1 MPHYSYSIAREE
13 TAQAWG
19 AEKTGETEK
28 DPHPA
33 FPRLRWGACSVSTRC
48 RESASGS
55 FRMAPPIS
63 TQGSGRVT
71 GGRVNRR
78 ASSDDPAGLL
88 HPEQQS
94 LFAAR
99 DASYLTDALDGVEL
113 DDRLFGRVLQHS
125 TRGDGTLK
133 PEALVRVGWIARLI
147 REYGYSSRQIDIEVP
162 AGRVGRAAD
171 SGGDTVFAD
180 IVVYRDHAH
189 KEPFF
194 VMETKAPG
202 EKKGLGQAESYA
214 RNLGAEYHAWHDGRN
229 ARQFFRT
236 ARFSQGSQV
245 VGDIPRWVGMKPI
258 IAQIPKRMEL
268 PPFRDENE
276 MRDVVHLCHE
286 LILEKQGHDP
296 AKAFDELT
304 KLLFLKLY
312 DEKEV
317 PDYYQFVVLA
327 SDTAKTV
334 AERLRPLFKKAIS
347 DGRYRDVFESKFD
360 PKANVSLELDDFTIY
375 EVVKLLQGYSLVNT
389 VGSIDGADIKGT
401 VFEQMVGNTFRGE
414 LAQFFTP
421 RELVGCVVAMIPPKV
436 TETVLDPSCGSGGFL
451 VMAISSAM
459 NRIQRE
465 HPNLKPVAINE
476 KINYFAGNN
485 LFGCDINDRMARV
498 AKMNMI
504 MHGDGHTGIVNEN
517 GLSLVNAL
525 PSKWVGKIEEG
536 QFDIIY
542 SNPPFAGREKDAVI
556 LGDFTLGK
564 NAKNDARSVSKEVLF
579 IEMIIKLLRVGGRAG
594 IVLPAGVFNN
604 PSMKPLRDYIR
615 NNAKITALIG
625 LPHIAFQ
632 ISGANNEGHLLFV
645 EKVDSVPKDYPI
657 FIDWAGQ
664 VGIDSVGKKTERN
677 ALLGVVERFQAPP
690 KANIIRFSQLK
701 ERIDPWYYHPN
712 YDRIIK
718 RLERSGYPWHRL
730 GEIFEMSPDLF
741 KRDAVAPNETLRYIE
756 KGDVEIESGR
766 ILGTSEQT
774 AKVIANRATFVLK
787 ENDILFPNI
796 YDSMRGVAIVPKEFS
811 GCICTNRF
819 FVLRP
824 KPEMILPEFI
834 RHFFTKPEILALLKR
849 ECSGEIN
856 PGLTKPAFFDLKVPM
871 PDVAE
876 QKRILKGVHALQT
889 KQKKLLDQ
897 IRVLQEKIDET
908 TRASVPRTIANYE
921 DIKIRRAE
929 FIGDVKLV

>member
-1 MPHYSYSIAREE
+1 MSR
-13 TAQAWG
+13 
-19 AEKTGETEK
+19 
-28 DPHPA
+28 
-33 FPRLRWGACSVSTRC
+33 RVS
-48 RESASGS
+48 S
-55 FRMAPPIS
+55 
-63 TQGSGRVT
+63 
-71 GGRVNRR
+71 N
-78 ASSDDPAGLL
+78 DPAKLP
-88 HPEQQS
+88 HPEQQL
-94 LFAAR
+94 LFPLPPRNAA
-99 DASYLTDALDGVEL
+99 YLLDALDGVEL
-113 DDRLFGRVLQHS
+113 DDRLFGRVLQYS
-125 TRGDGTLK
+125 TRSDGTLK
-133 PEALVRVGWIARLI
+133 PEAVVRVGWIARLI
-147 REYGYSSRQIDIEVP
+147 REYGYSSRQIEIEVP

-194 VMETKAPG
+194 VLETKAPG
-202 EKKGLGQAESYA
+202 EKKGVGQAESYS
-214 RNLGAEYHAWHDGRN
+214 RNLGAEYHAWHNGTD
-229 ARQFFRT
+229 ARKFFRT
-236 ARFSQGSQV
+236 ARFSQDSQA

-276 MRDVVHLCHE
+276 MRDVVHRCHE

-317 PDYYQFVVLA
+317 PDVYQFVVLA
-327 SDTAKTV
+327 TDTDKTV
-334 AERLRPLFKKAIS
+334 ADRLRHLFKEAIS
-347 DGRYRDVFESKFD
+347 HSRYRDVFESKFD
-360 PKANVSLELDDFTIY
+360 RNANVSLELDDFTIY
-375 EVVKLLQGYSLVNT
+375 EVVKLLQGYSLINT

-401 VFEQMVGNTFRGE
+401 VFEQMVGSTFRGE

-451 VMAISSAM
+451 VMAIRSAE
-459 NRIQRE
+459 NRIRRE
-465 HPNLKPVAINE
+465 HPNLKPDAINE

-485 LFGCDINDRMARV
+485 LFGCDINDRMGRV

-504 MHGDGHTGIVNEN
+504 MHGDGHAGIVNEN
-517 GLSLVNAL
+517 GLSLVNAM
-525 PSKWVGKIEEG
+525 PSKWVAKVDDG

-542 SNPPFAGREKDAVI
+542 SNPPFAGREKDTVI
-556 LGDFTLGK
+556 LGGFALGK
-564 NAKNDARSVSKEVLF
+564 NAKNDPRSVSKEVLF

-594 IVLPAGVFNN
+594 LVLPAGVFNN
-604 PSMKPLRDYIR
+604 PSMKPLRDHIR
-615 NNAKITALIG
+615 ENAKIIALVG

-632 ISGANNEGHLLFV
+632 ISGANNEGHLLFI
-645 EKVDSVPKDYPI
+645 EKVDSVPKDYTI

-664 VGIDSVGKKTERN
+664 VGIDSVGKKTDRN
-677 ALLGVVERFQAPP
+677 DLLGVVERFHAQP
-690 KANIIRFSQLK
+690 KANIVRLSQLK

-712 YDRIIK
+712 YDRLKK
-718 RLERSGYPWHRL
+718 RLKQSGYTWHKL
-730 GEIFEMSPDLF
+730 GEIFEMSRDVF
-741 KRDAVAPNETLRYIE
+741 RRDAVGPNETLRYIE
-756 KGDVEIESGR
+756 KGDVDIESGR
-766 ILGTSEQT
+766 ILAYSEQS
-774 AKVIANRATFVLK
+774 AKTIANRATFVLK

-796 YDSMRGVAIVPKEFS
+796 YDSMRGVAIVPNDFS
-811 GCICTNRF
+811 GYICTNRF

-824 KPEMILPEFI
+824 KPEMIRLEFV

-856 PGLTKPAFFDLKVPM
+856 PGITKPAFFALEVPLPDLS
-871 PDVAE
+871 E
-876 QKRILKGVHALQT
+876 QKKILKGVHGLQA
-889 KQKKLLDQ
+889 KQQKLLDQ
-897 IRVLQEKIDET
+897 ICVLREKIEDT
-908 TRASVPRTIANYE
+908 TSASVPRTIANYE